1 MIAHQKTIG
10 LPKPGNSF
18 SFNLPDYSNI
28 IDINVYTGGYN
39 EVYCHI
45 FYTTPNDVSPE
56 NKKVN
61 ILCLDSSCFKKPINK
76 IPDPWDRTPPTT
88 EIDDRYQFLK
98 SVIVDFGR
106 DKVKYFIFTFEE
118 LSTSEERDSKISDLI
133 S

>member
-61 ILCLDSSCFKKPINK
+61 ILCLDSS
-76 IPDPWDRTPPTT
+76 
-88 EIDDRYQFLK
+88 
-98 SVIVDFGR
+98 
-106 DKVKYFIFTFEE
+106 
-118 LSTSEERDSKISDLI
+118 
-133 S
+133 